1 MLNPFPELLAYSML
15 APFILRV
22 ILGFIFIDLGIL
34 KFREEKKRWQESFE
48 TLGLRPATLFVPLYA
63 LIQVLGGLLLLVG
76 LWTQVAA
83 LVFVISTG
91 IELYIEWSAR
101 EVLKR
106 DMVFYLLLFVIS
118 LSLLLTGAGAYAIDI
133 PL

>member
-1 MLNPFPELLAYSML
+1 MLNVFPDLLNYSLL
-15 APFILRV
+15 APFILRLV
-22 ILGFIFIDLGIL
+22 IGVIFLDLGML
-34 KFREEKKRWQESFE
+34 KFKSEKQRWLASFE
-48 TLGLRPATLFVPLYA
+48 TLGLRPTTLFVPLYG
-63 LIQVLGGLLLLVG
+63 LLQIVGGLMLIAG

-83 LVFVISTG
+83 LAFVIFTG
-91 IELYIEWSAR
+91 AELYIEWSAR

-106 DMVFYLLLFVIS
+106 DMVFYLLVFVIS